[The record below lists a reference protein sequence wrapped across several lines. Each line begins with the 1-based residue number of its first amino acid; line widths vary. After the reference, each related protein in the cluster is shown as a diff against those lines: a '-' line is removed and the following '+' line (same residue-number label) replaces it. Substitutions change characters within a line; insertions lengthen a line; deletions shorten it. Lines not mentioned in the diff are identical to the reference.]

1 MNPTIQRYFTDLE
14 SLDKQAQY
22 EAYQHLIEV
31 TRHEV
36 DWAYEVWDELKGD
49 LTNKDAHK
57 RSRAAQF
64 LSHLAISDPERRIID
79 DFPKV
84 WTVTKDPKFVTA
96 RHSLQS
102 IWRIALAGPERK
114 ELVMTHLVDRFKG
127 CLDEKNY
134 TLIRFDIQQNFRHLY
149 DQLGDE
155 ELKHIALE
163 LIEIV
168 EEAKYQKKYKTVWK

>member
-14 SLDKQAQY
+14 SPDKQAQY
-22 EAYQHLIEV
+22 EAYQHLIEA
-31 TRHEV
+31 TRTEV
-36 DWAYEVWDELKGD
+36 DWAYEVWDQLKED

-64 LSHLAISDPERRIID
+64 LSHLAISDLEKRIID

-84 WTVTKDPKFVTA
+84 WAVTKDPKFVTA

-102 IWRIALAGPERK
+102 IWRIALAGAEQK
-114 ELVMTHLVDRFKG
+114 QLVMTHLVDRFKN

-134 TLIRFDIQQNFRHLY
+134 TLIRFDIQQNFRHLF
-149 DQLGDE
+149 DQSGDE
-155 ELKHIALE
+155 KLKQLAIE
-163 LIEIV
+163 LIEL
-168 EEAKYQKKYKTVWK
+168 EEKAKYQKKYKTVWR

>member
-1 MNPTIQRYFTDLE
+1 MNPTIQRYFSDLE
-14 SLDKQAQY
+14 SADKQAQY
-22 EAYQHLIEV
+22 EAYQYLIEV
-31 TRHEV
+31 TCTEV
-36 DWAYEVWDELKGD
+36 DWAYEVWDQLKDD
-49 LTNKDAHK
+49 LTDKDAHK

-64 LSHLAISDPERRIID
+64 LSHLAISDPEKRLID

-84 WTVTKDPKFVTA
+84 WAVTKDPKFVTA

-102 IWRIALAGPERK
+102 IWRIALAGPEQK
-114 ELVMTHLVDRFKG
+114 ELVMTHLVDRFKN

-134 TLIRFDIQQNFRHLY
+134 TLIRFDIQQNFRHLF

-155 ELKHIALE
+155 EVKQLAME
-163 LIEIV
+163 LIELE

>member
-14 SLDKQAQY
+14 SPDKQAQY
-22 EAYQHLIEV
+22 EAYQHLIEA

-36 DWAYEVWDELKGD
+36 DWAYEVWDQLKED

-64 LSHLAISDPERRIID
+64 LSHLAISDPETRIID

-84 WTVTKDPKFVTA
+84 WAVTKDPKFVTA

-102 IWRIALAGPERK
+102 IWRIALAGPEQK
-114 ELVMTHLVDRFKG
+114 QLVMTHLVDRFKN

-149 DQLGDE
+149 DQMRDE
-155 ELKHIALE
+155 ELKQIALE
-163 LIEIV
+163 LIEIE
-168 EEAKYQKKYKTVWK
+168 EEAKYQKKYKSVWR